1 MLEADRGTAEWRALD
16 EAHHVHSF
24 TDPRAMGVNGTRV
37 ITKADGVYVWDS
49 DGAKLLDAMAGLWCV
64 NVGYGRHELVEAG
77 RRQMEVLPYYNNHFQ
92 TATPQMIE
100 LARLIAEV
108 TPAGLDHVAFANSGS
123 EAIDTVIRLV
133 RHFWRLQGQP
143 DKQVFIGRT
152 LGYHGSTLAAT
163 SLGGMAHMHGMQ
175 SALLPGFAHIVQ
187 PHWYTL
193 GGDLT
198 PEAFGLKAAQELEA
212 KILEL
217 GPETVAAFVGE
228 PVQGAGGVIVPPST
242 YWPEIQRICRKYDV
256 LLVADE
262 VICGF
267 GRTGAWFGSETFGIE
282 PDIISM
288 AKGLSSGY
296 VPISAVA
303 MNARV
308 ADTINQG
315 GLIAH
320 GYTYSGHPVA
330 CAVAIE
336 NIGIIRREG
345 LVERVRDD
353 IGPYLQSRLNQLAEQ
368 SPIVGEVRGVG
379 LMAALQL
386 VRDKATREVCTPE
399 DNAAVICRDHAADH
413 GLIAR
418 ALGQAMAISPPLTI
432 SRDEVDELVS
442 KLGDALEHTA
452 RALGKP

>member
-1 MLEADRGTAEWRALD
+1 MLETDKSTAEWRVLD
-16 EAHHVHSF
+16 QAHHVHSF
-24 TDPRAMGVNGTRV
+24 TDPRAMGVKGARV
-37 ITKADGVYVWDS
+37 ITRGDGVYVWDS

-64 NVGYGRHELVEAG
+64 NVGYGRRELVEAA
-77 RRQMEVLPYYNNHFQ
+77 RAQMEVLPYYNNHFQ
-92 TATPQMIE
+92 SATPQMIE
-100 LARLIAEV
+100 LASLIAEV
-108 TPAGLDHVAFANSGS
+108 TPPGLDQIVFANSGS
-123 EAIDTVIRLV
+123 EAIDTVLRLV

-143 DKQVFIGRT
+143 SKQIFIGRS
-152 LGYHGSTLAAT
+152 LGYHGSTLAAAN
-163 SLGGMAHMHGMQ
+163 LGGMAHMHGMD
-175 SALLPGFAHIVQ
+175 SGLLPGFAHIGH

-217 GPETVAAFVGE
+217 GAENVAAFIGE
-228 PVQGAGGVIVPPST
+228 PIQGAGGVIVPPST

-267 GRTGAWFGSETFGIE
+267 GRTGSWFGSQTYGIE
-282 PDIISM
+282 SDLMTM

-336 NIGIIRREG
+336 NIGIIRRER

-353 IGPYLQSRLNQLAEQ
+353 VGPYLQSRLNQLAEE

-386 VRDKATREVCTPE
+386 VRDKATREVCTVE
-399 DNAAVICRDHAADH
+399 DNAAVICRDYAADN
-413 GLIAR
+413 GLVAR
-418 ALGQAMAISPPLTI
+418 ALGQAMALSPPLTI
-432 SRDEVDELVS
+432 TRGEIDELVS
-442 KLGDALEHTA
+442 KLGGALDHTA
-452 RALGKP
+452 RALGKL